1 MSNNPTTDLCRTLI
15 QRLTELEA
23 DRARLLRHISHELKT
38 PLAALREGVA
48 LLHEEVV
55 GPLNGEQHEV
65 VAILEHNTGVL
76 QRQIEDLLR
85 YHATVFEFARLQKRL
100 VSLRALMKGVVEA
113 QRLQLQASGLHVEI
127 ECGDEQV
134 CLDPD
139 KLRVA
144 LGNLL
149 ANAIL
154 FSPEGGEIRL
164 LAARSGDGGTV
175 SKGGDR
181 LFIDC
186 IDQGPGVAAADAERI
201 FDPFVQGRRRPAAGP
216 QGSGV
221 GLAIVREVAA
231 AHGGRVTL
239 LPSAQGAHFRM
250 DLPYED

>member
-55 GPLNGEQHEV
+55 GPLNDDQHEV

-85 YHATVFEFARLQKRL
+85 YHATVFEFARLQKRR
-100 VSLRALMKGVVEA
+100 VSLRELLTGVAEA
-113 QRLQLQASGLHVEI
+113 QRLQLQASGLRVEI
-127 ECGDEQV
+127 ECGGGEAV
-134 CLDPD
+134 RLDPD

-164 LAARSGDGGTV
+164 LAVRAGEA
-175 SKGGDR
+175 GDR
-181 LFIDC
+181 LFIEC

-201 FDPFVQGRRRPAAGP
+201 FDPFVQGRRRPTSGP

-231 AHGGRVTL
+231 AHGGWVTL
-239 LPSAQGAHFRM
+239 LPSAHGAHFRM
-250 DLPYED
+250 DLPYEN

>member
-55 GPLNGEQHEV
+55 GPLNSDQHEV

-85 YHATVFEFARLQKRL
+85 YHATVFEFARLQKRR
-100 VSLRALMKGVVEA
+100 VSLRELLTGVVEA
-113 QRLQLQASGLHVEI
+113 QRLQLQASGLRVEI
-127 ECGDEQV
+127 ECGAGDQV
-134 CLDPD
+134 RLDPD

-154 FSPEGGEIRL
+154 FSPEGSEIRL
-164 LAARSGDGGTV
+164 LAARAGEV
-175 SKGGDR
+175 GDR
-181 LFIDC
+181 LFIEC

-239 LPSAQGAHFRM
+239 LPSAHGAHFRM
-250 DLPYED
+250 DLPYEN